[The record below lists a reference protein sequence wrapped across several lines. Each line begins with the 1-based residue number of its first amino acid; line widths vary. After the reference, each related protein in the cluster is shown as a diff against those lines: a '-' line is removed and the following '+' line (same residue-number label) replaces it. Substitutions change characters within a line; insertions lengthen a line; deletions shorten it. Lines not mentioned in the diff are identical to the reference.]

1 MRNIYKMNLEKFSKY
16 TEEQMRRQDE
26 KDEWGEDEFF
36 DYHPPVC
43 PDCGE
48 DKDEC
53 DCDVPSGEKW

>member
-1 MRNIYKMNLEKFSKY
+1 MNLEKFSKY